1 MAKLSTLKKSNTQ
14 RVLLFG
20 PPKSGKTELAGKMA
34 KYMNILF
41 FSLENGHSTLQ
52 KLPMELQERTE
63 IIQIRD
69 TPKLPVAMGTMLKV
83 MRGGEHKICDTHG
96 NVACV
101 HCMKNPEAT
110 FTVVNLDTLPDDTLV
125 VVDSMTQ
132 LVQSAISHI
141 TKGKDDDYKL
151 EYDDWGN
158 LGKLMNMWLSYVQ
171 QARYNI
177 VVISHET
184 EAEMEDG
191 KMRIVPVAG
200 TRSFSRGSAKYF
212 DHVVYCEVK
221 NKKHKAGSATDY
233 SVNILTGSRTD
244 VRLEDMENASLEGIF
259 GFGSAP
265 APKASPLSAA
275 AQNPAASAILNKLKA
290 GSTT

>member
-1 MAKLSTLKKSNTQ
+1 MAKLSSLAKSNTQ

-20 PPKSGKTELAGKMA
+20 PPKSGKTELAGRMSQ
-34 KYMNILF
+34 YMDVLF

-52 KLPMELQERTE
+52 KLPMEMQEKIE
-63 IIQIRD
+63 IIQVYD
-69 TPKLPVAMGTMLKV
+69 TPKLPVAMSTMMKV
-83 MRGGEHKICDTHG
+83 MKGGEHKICDIHG
-96 NVACV
+96 AVACV
-101 HCMKNPEAT
+101 HCMRNPDAT
-110 FTVVNLDTLPDDTLV
+110 HTIVNLDTLPPTTLV

-132 LVQSAISHI
+132 LVNSAISHI

-158 LGKLMNMWLSYVQ
+158 LGKRMNMWLSYVQ

-200 TRSFSRGSAKYF
+200 TRNFSRGSAKYF

-221 NKKHKAGSATDY
+221 NKQHKAGSATDY
-233 SVNILTGSRTD
+233 STSILTGSRTD
-244 VRLEDMENASLEGIF
+244 VRLEDMKQASLASIF
-259 GFGSAP
+259 GYGGEQAP
-265 APKASPLSAA
+265 AASPLSAG
-275 AQNPAASAILNKLKA
+275 AQNSAASALLSKLKS
-290 GSTT
+290 GG